1 MHRFLDSTG
10 RPRRGC
16 LFVILLCAAAL
27 VLLSLL
33 ALKRSGQPGRAA
45 ATLSSLRSSA
55 SSCAPNSAGTAGG
68 ACSTPLNPNS
78 MYDDDAATCPAN
90 AGPAGNLAALESAAY
105 RMITASTQRAFQ
117 HERQW
122 CFGGW
127 KGHATGK
134 PYRRGRR
141 YAFDAWVKFVV
152 SFLDSYEL
160 LQMTPCPG
168 RTLPLRALLM
178 SALEDASATAAA
190 AAAAAAAASS
200 ASSASASASSA
211 SSASSSAPLSPDPP
225 PLAWWEGPWITA
237 VTNAFS
243 CGFDKAEDLHR
254 VLLHGVPTA
263 TAAGNTNSNTN
274 NNNNNNNNREYGYR
288 NGLPSDI
295 ARGGGRGGSFAEDRV
310 LQQAWRLTKGYM
322 AGAQKQ
328 REKPLRQHDFDI
340 SLYVP
345 FLVGN
350 HLDPMYAR
358 YMDGGALRTGFPTYS
373 GPAAWKVLHTLA
385 ARVAEVQEQCG
396 DVGGA
401 AVGGGAGGSGSG
413 SGSGSSGSGGGGS
426 SGGGECI
433 ECCGLHFSKDRRGI
447 V

>member
-1 MHRFLDSTG
+1 
-10 RPRRGC
+10 
-16 LFVILLCAAAL
+16 
-27 VLLSLL
+27 
-33 ALKRSGQPGRAA
+33 
-45 ATLSSLRSSA
+45 
-55 SSCAPNSAGTAGG
+55 
-68 ACSTPLNPNS
+68 
-78 MYDDDAATCPAN
+78 MYDGAATCPAN
-90 AGPAGNLAALESAAY
+90 VGPAGMAALESAAY
-105 RMITASTQRAFQ
+105 RMITASSQRAFQ
-117 HERQW
+117 QERQW

-160 LQMTPCPG
+160 MQMTPCPG
-168 RTLPLRALLM
+168 RTRPLRALLM
-178 SALEDASATAAA
+178 SALEDA
-190 AAAAAAAASS
+190 
-200 ASSASASASSA
+200 ASAS
-211 SSASSSAPLSPDPP
+211 SSASSSSPSASPLSPAPP

-243 CGFDKAEDLHR
+243 CGFTEAEDLHR
-254 VLLHGVPTA
+254 VLLHGATTA
-263 TAAGNTNSNTN
+263 SAAGNT
-274 NNNNNNNNREYGYR
+274 NNNNNNNREYGYR

-358 YMDGGALRTGFPTYS
+358 YMGGGALRTGFPTYS

-385 ARVAEVQEQCG
+385 ARVAEVHEQCG
-396 DVGGA
+396 DVRGA

-413 SGSGSSGSGGGGS
+413 GGGGERSGSSSSRGSGSGSGGNLGNPLVESFKTTLTYFLINHPCPYCKEHFLSRLSRNDASWPQLGPLGASYAFPEVSIYPLEWLFAGGVEGVS
-426 SGGGECI
+426 FAQKLAAVTRADDV
-433 ECCGLHFSKDRRGI
+433 GLFMWK
-447 V
+447 VCM